1 MSNITIKDVAKK
13 SGVSIS
19 TVSRYLQD
27 KTSIKHLSAI
37 KIEEA
42 IDELGYIPNNYARN
56 LRSGSSNIIGFV
68 QPDISQDLF
77 NQCMKSMNQIF
88 YQNNFLLITCDTN
101 NNPDKERHLIDSLI
115 KQNVRAIVVVTC
127 GNNTSYLNEIA
138 EKTNKLIIA
147 NRPEPTINA
156 NSIAENQTLGGYRIA
171 KYMIDKGCRKFG
183 ILYGV
188 PYSGASR
195 YRLKGFMQAF
205 SEAGIEVSEDNMI
218 PNCIDYRSTI
228 NAAETLLEHDI
239 DCILFSNQRSQ
250 DGVIHAVKKHG
261 DNVKFAGFTSK
272 QRLEESETKFPCI
285 MEDTVELGLIISD
298 FVMSAIKRSPKNIKK
313 VTFTPALVDID
324 GGYIEEFSCQKEI

>member
-1 MSNITIKDVAKK
+1 MANITIKDVAKRA
-13 SGVSIS
+13 GVSIS
-19 TVSRYLQD
+19 TVSRYLQN
-27 KTSIKHLSAI
+27 KTSIKHLSAL

-42 IDELGYIPNNYARN
+42 IDSLGYIPNTYARN

-156 NSIAENQTLGGYRIA
+156 NSIAENQIDGGYRIA

-195 YRLKGFMQAF
+195 DRLKGFMQAF
-205 SEAGIEVSEDNMI
+205 EEAGIIVTEDDMI
-218 PNCIDYRSTI
+218 PNCIDYQSTVDG
-228 NAAETLLEHDI
+228 ATKLLEKDI
-239 DCILFSNQRSQ
+239 DCLLFTNQRSS
-250 DGVIHAVKKHG
+250 DGVVRTIKNSRK
-261 DNVKFAGFTSK
+261 NVLFAGFTSK
-272 QRLEESETKFPCI
+272 HSLEQSETKFPCI
-285 MEDTVELGLIISD
+285 MEDTVELGLTISD

-313 VTFTPALVDID
+313 VTFRPALVDID
-324 GGYIEEFSCQKEI
+324 GGYIEEFSCQKE

>member
-1 MSNITIKDVAKK
+1 MSSITIKDVAKRA
-13 SGVSIS
+13 GVSIS

-42 IDELGYIPNNYARN
+42 IEELNYIPNNYARN

-88 YQNNFLLITCDTN
+88 YQNNYLLITCDTN
-101 NNPDKERHLIDSLI
+101 NNPEKERHLIDSLI

-138 EKTNKLIIA
+138 EKTNNLIIA

-156 NSIAENQTLGGYRIA
+156 NSIAENQVDGGYRIA
-171 KYMIDKGCRKFG
+171 KYMIGKGCRRFG

-188 PYSGASR
+188 PYSAASK
-195 YRLKGFMQAF
+195 YRLEGIMKAF
-205 SEAGIEVSEDNMI
+205 AEEGITVTPDMMI
-218 PNCIDYRSTI
+218 SNCVDFNSTLS
-228 NAAETLLEHDI
+228 AAEKLLEHDI
-239 DCILFSNQRSQ
+239 DCLLFSNQRSSS
-250 DGVIHAVKKHG
+250 GVIQAVKDCG
-261 DNVKFAGFTSK
+261 RDVKFAGFTSK
-272 QRLEESETKFPCI
+272 LSLEQSKTKFPCI
-285 MEDTVELGLIISD
+285 MEDTVELGLLISD

-313 VTFTPALVDID
+313 VIFRPALVDID
-324 GGYIEEFSCQKEI
+324 GGYIEEFSLQKE